1 MTSPKPEPLL
11 INGVHAAQWIRDRRR
26 SLVDRVLAGLTGADS
41 RRPDADLPWIVGY
54 NLDLF
59 VRSLEGAADRP
70 VTEDDAADL
79 VASAARRASEGQPVE
94 NLMRDYQVGFDIV
107 WQAVLEEVGETD
119 AAGLLRLTAH
129 THAHLLA
136 VTTLVLRG
144 YHHEAA
150 RLSIGERDA
159 RYGVYAALVAGED
172 PATAADRARLTL
184 AEHYLV
190 LSLHLAGSPTGDEDD
205 RPPVARHR
213 RANTIQRVLAE
224 HTAGDVLAVIGDPTA
239 TALVPVRAG
248 AADEGA
254 GVLRGLDHLTEVL
267 DVDLH
272 VGAARVAV
280 AGIPA
285 AVAQCADVCE
295 IAVATRRPPGVYRLD
310 DVLVEYQLT
319 RPGPALQLLL
329 ERLAPFDRHPDWEE
343 TLRVYLRHRCDRRL
357 TAAELHLHPN
367 SVDYRLSRL
376 ADACGFDATD
386 PAQRA
391 VAHTALCVRD
401 LAAHRARRH
410 GRGALRK

>member
-1 MTSPKPEPLL
+1 MTSPKSAPLL
-11 INGVHAAQWIRDRRR
+11 INGVHAAQWLRDRRQ
-26 SLVDRVLAGLTGADS
+26 SLVDRVLSGLAQPGS
-41 RRPDADLPWIVGY
+41 GQPDADLPWIVGY

-59 VRSLEGAADRP
+59 VRFLEGPEDRP

-79 VASAARRASEGQPVE
+79 VASAARRAGEGQPVE
-94 NLMRDYQVGFDIV
+94 NLMRDYQVGFDAV
-107 WQAVLEEVGETD
+107 WRAVLEEVGEAD
-119 AAGLLRLTAH
+119 AAGLLRLTAR

-159 RYGVYAALVAGED
+159 RYAVYAALVAGED
-172 PATAADRARLTL
+172 PATAAGWAGLTL
-184 AEHYLV
+184 TDHYLV
-190 LSLHLAGSPTGDEDD
+190 LSLQLSGSPITDRDD
-205 RPPVARHR
+205 RPLVTRHR

-224 HTAGDVLAVIGDPTA
+224 HTDGEVLVVIGDPTA
-239 TALVPVRAG
+239 TALVPVRSVA
-248 AADEGA
+248 AADAARAFPG
-254 GVLRGLDHLTEVL
+254 LRQLVEVL

-272 VGAARVAV
+272 VGAALVAL
-280 AGIPA
+280 ADIPA
-285 AVAQCADVCE
+285 AVTQCADICE
-295 IAVATRRPPGVYRLD
+295 LAVATRRPPGVYHLE

-329 ERLAPFDRHPDWEE
+329 DRLSPLDRHPDWEE
-343 TLRVYLRHRCDRRL
+343 TLRVYLRNRCDRRL

-376 ADACGFDATD
+376 AEACGFDATD

-391 VAHTALCVRD
+391 LAHTAMCVRD
-401 LAAHRARRH
+401 VAAHRAGRR
-410 GRGALRK
+410 A

>member
-1 MTSPKPEPLL
+1 MSC
-11 INGVHAAQWIRDRRR
+11 GSAH
-26 SLVDRVLAGLTGADS
+26 
-41 RRPDADLPWIVGY
+41 PWIVGY

-59 VRSLEGAADRP
+59 IRSLEGPADRP

-79 VASAARRASEGQPVE
+79 VASAARRAGEGPPVE
-94 NLMRDYQVGFDIV
+94 NLMRDYQVGFNVV
-107 WQAVLEEVGETD
+107 WQAVLEEVGQAD

-144 YHHEAA
+144 YHHESA

-159 RYGVYAALVAGED
+159 RYAVYAALVAGDD
-172 PATAADRARLTL
+172 PATAAAWAGLTL

-190 LSLHLAGSPTGDEDD
+190 LSLHLAGSPATDGDD
-205 RPPVARHR
+205 RPLVTRHR

-224 HTAGDVLAVIGDPTA
+224 HTDGDVLAGIGDPTA

-248 AADEGA
+248 AADG
-254 GVLRGLDHLTEVL
+254 GVDAFRGLQHLIDVL

-272 VGAARVAV
+272 VGAALVA
-280 AGIPA
+280 AADIPA
-285 AVAQCADVCE
+285 AVAQSADVCE
-295 IAVATRRPPGVYRLD
+295 IAVATRRPPGVYHLE

-329 ERLAPFDRHPDWEE
+329 DRLAPFDRHPDWEE

-401 LAAHRARRH
+401 VTAHRARQQS
-410 GRGALRK
+410 